1 MENVNCE
8 LCEAARLTEWF
19 YEDDV
24 CWIAECEVC
33 CVPMVVWRVHDAA
46 PDDDSKAHMHA
57 RLAGVVEEFFEYE
70 HYVDDNMRQIPEH
83 YHAHAR
89 SRTGWFGQPVPRKAR

>member
-1 MENVNCE
+1 MSCE
-8 LCEAARLTEWF
+8 LCEAAKLTEWF

-33 CVPMVVWRVHDAA
+33 SVPMVVLRSHEANPSDEV
-46 PDDDSKAHMHA
+46 KRELHA
-57 RLAGVVEEFFEYE
+57 KLATVVMEFFDYE

-89 SRTGWFGQPVPRKAR
+89 SRKGWFGQPVPRRSR

>member
-1 MENVNCE
+1 MSCE

-33 CVPMVVWRVHDAA
+33 SVPMVVWKEHR
-46 PDDDSKAHMHA
+46 PDPDQRTRECLHE
-57 RLAGVVEEFFEYE
+57 RLTHVVTTVFDYE
-70 HYVDDNMRQIPEH
+70 HYIDDNMRQIPDH

-89 SRTGWFGQPVPRKAR
+89 SRRWGQPITRRSE